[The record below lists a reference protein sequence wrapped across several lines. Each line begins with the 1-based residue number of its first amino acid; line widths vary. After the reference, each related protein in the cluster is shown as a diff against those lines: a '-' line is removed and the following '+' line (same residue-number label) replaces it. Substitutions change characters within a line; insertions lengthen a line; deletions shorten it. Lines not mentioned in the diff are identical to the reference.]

1 MCDSGVGRGCSGP
14 GLLLGPRDTPVH
26 AVHPHRNTHSTP
38 PSKHVHTARATYAW
52 TRRSELQCSSREG
65 TQCACSSARACASPQ
80 TGTFT
85 HAGAQGANVS
95 ATPHAP
101 GALLGAKDTEVN
113 YAATE
118 TRKHRQTDRERHLK
132 QNYVSSVG
140 RAEKAAQSVI
150 RGIPRS
156 FRERRYL
163 TWKRKV
169 SRNTPDAE
177 GGTGYNRG

>member
-1 MCDSGVGRGCSGP
+1 MQAHDKLSRRPKHHLHIKRAWSLPVIPKGNTLNLSCRCS
-14 GLLLGPRDTPVH
+14 
-26 AVHPHRNTHSTP
+26 
-38 PSKHVHTARATYAW
+38 
-52 TRRSELQCSSREG
+52 
-65 TQCACSSARACASPQ
+65 
-80 TGTFT
+80 
-85 HAGAQGANVS
+85 ANVS

-150 RGIPRS
+150 PGIPRS